1 MSADAIAQIST
12 AVLEFLFVV
21 VMSIGYYFLFRVGR
35 DTLREMRAQRTAV
48 GRPQVIV
55 DDDYDRLPE
64 VDVVVRNVSQGAA
77 RDVTFE
83 FSSPIES
90 SEGFVVSDLPHFKQG
105 MDFLAPGGEISCHWD
120 HLDALLPFLRQKG
133 LEGGIVVTTTYWDMA
148 GEQYASRWRL
158 NPFVY
163 ESRRY
168 VRRKGMGD
176 LVEAVEEM
184 SSDVREL
191 SGSIDRLSETRET
204 HAGRRSSHR
213 GL

>member
-1 MSADAIAQIST
+1 MNAAAVAQVAA

-21 VMSIGYYFLFRVGR
+21 VMSIGYYFLFKVGR

-83 FSSPIES
+83 FSAPVES

-120 HLDALLPFLRQKG
+120 HLDALLPFLRHKS

-163 ESRRY
+163 ESR
-168 VRRKGMGD
+168 
-176 LVEAVEEM
+176 
-184 SSDVREL
+184 
-191 SGSIDRLSETRET
+191 ET
-204 HAGRRSSHR
+204 HDGGGGS
-213 GL
+213 

>member
-1 MSADAIAQIST
+1 MNTATTAQVAT

-21 VMSIGYYFLFRVGR
+21 VMSVGYYFLFRVGR
-35 DTLREMRAQRTAV
+35 DTLLEMRAQRTAV

-64 VDVVVRNVSQGAA
+64 VDIVVRNVSQGAA
-77 RDVTFE
+77 RDITFE
-83 FSSPIES
+83 FSAPVES

-105 MDFLAPGGEISCHWD
+105 MDFLAPGGEISCRWD
-120 HLDALLPFLRQKG
+120 DLDMLLPFLREKG
-133 LEGGIVVTTTYWDMA
+133 LTGGIVVTTTYWDLA

-168 VRRKGMGD
+168 VRRRGMGD
-176 LVEAVEEM
+176 LVESVDGVSANAKK
-184 SSDVREL
+184 L
-191 SGSIDRLSETRET
+191 SESVDRLTRDREE
-204 HAGRRSSHR
+204 ARDGSR
-213 GL
+213 